1 MHEDLESTESAPVKS
16 RRVPPGVILFLCI
29 LLVSGLLIYKIQS
42 HHPPRQLAAMQNQGG
57 SQQPTTPPAEAEWNA
72 EKPTPILDPV
82 TPAADQVVTQTAH
95 RQPLLPDEATVQ
107 QEEIDSTSWQ
117 NPFYRLFWKNK
128 GWQFTDEGMESK
140 ADQFCIATFIRPYHK
155 VSVSFRVDVQQAFP
169 DFELHLLTR
178 NPAQPDQVL
187 VSSQIHFQ
195 NTGVRVSAAAQKSV
209 KEIKQVEVNLAQDQ
223 PGSVPVRLVG
233 TGNRFVISIGRHRIL
248 TCAQP
253 AAQSGKECF
262 LSFLADKQPVRI
274 TALRLEG
281 E

>member
-1 MHEDLESTESAPVKS
+1 MHEEIESTSVKS
-16 RRVPPGVILFLCI
+16 RRLKPGVILFLFI

-42 HHPPRQLAAMQNQGG
+42 RQPGQQLAAMQDASGAQVPTT
-57 SQQPTTPPAEAEWNA
+57 SPTESDDVEDQPTEQP
-72 EKPTPILDPV
+72 D
-82 TPAADQVVTQTAH
+82 PAAESQDQVLTQTAH
-95 RQPLLPDEATVQ
+95 RQPLLPDEETVKQ
-107 QEEIDSTSWQ
+107 GELDSTSWQ

-128 GWQFTDEGMESK
+128 GWQFTDEGMESR
-140 ADQFCIATFIRPYHK
+140 ADQFCIATFIRPYQK
-155 VSVSFRVDVQQAFP
+155 ISVSFRVAVQQKFP

-187 VSSQIHFQ
+187 VASQIHFE
-195 NTGVRVSAAAQKSV
+195 NTGVSISAAARQAV
-209 KEIKQVEVNLAQDQ
+209 KELKRVKVDLGQEQ

-233 TGNRFVISIGRHRIL
+233 TGNRFVISIGRRRIL
-248 TCAQP
+248 TCPQP

-262 LSFLADKQPVRI
+262 LCFVADKQPVRI